1 MNNKTVNDGITSYKS
16 LRRIGFLMVGLFV
29 GWIAIIV
36 PMGFFEII
44 SHDVVKSGVFV
55 IAGVMVLA
63 MAIIVYREIKQHS
76 QSSNDDDFN
85 LKSPIQINNDVNS
98 NIKPTGTTSLTSSD
112 LRSLLAVLLVIVF
125 VGLVAITVIGQPYES
140 ECRTL
145 AEHTVIKFSLT
156 NCMEY
161 LIMHPDAT
169 GQDVLD
175 NIPVKTQEDIL
186 TKPVAD
192 TNK

>member
-1 MNNKTVNDGITSYKS
+1 MFITVKLYHLVVNNKTVNDGITSYKS

-29 GWIAIIV
+29 GWIAIVV

-63 MAIIVYREIKQHS
+63 MAIIVYREIKQPS

-98 NIKPTGTTSLTSSD
+98 NTKPTGTTSLTSSD

-125 VGLVAITVIGQPYES
+125 VGLVAITVI
-140 ECRTL
+140 
-145 AEHTVIKFSLT
+145 
-156 NCMEY
+156 
-161 LIMHPDAT
+161 
-169 GQDVLD
+169 
-175 NIPVKTQEDIL
+175 
-186 TKPVAD
+186 
-192 TNK
+192 